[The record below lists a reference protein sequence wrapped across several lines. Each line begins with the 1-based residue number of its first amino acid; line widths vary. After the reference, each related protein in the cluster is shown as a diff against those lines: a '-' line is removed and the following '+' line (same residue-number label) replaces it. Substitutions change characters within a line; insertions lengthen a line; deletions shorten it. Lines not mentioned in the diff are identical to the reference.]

1 MGTTSVGPVCTFIAS
16 GIKGLYMLEFYTRRS
31 IFICVWCRCLVVL
44 YVVHF
49 VLLLYAHLFLKSILK
64 SILIFYFIIFQ
75 LVKKPIHKNDEKSEP
90 MYDDEYQTGGGST
103 VY

>member
-49 VLLLYAHLFLKSILK
+49 VLLFVCTSFSQEHFKINFNLLFYYISACQEAHPQK
-64 SILIFYFIIFQ
+64 
-75 LVKKPIHKNDEKSEP
+75 
-90 MYDDEYQTGGGST
+90 
-103 VY
+103 